1 MQQLITELISQGYL
15 KTPAIID
22 AFYKIRRTDFLLPEF
37 VNEAWVNDPL
47 PIGHGQTNSQPLT
60 VAFML
65 ELLKPESGQKI
76 LDIGSGSGWTTA
88 LLAEIVGS
96 KGKVSGLER
105 VAELKEFG
113 QKNASKY
120 HFSNVEFFCRDGT
133 KGLSDKAPFDRIL
146 VGAAAFEVPNS
157 LKEQLKI
164 GGRLV
169 IPTES
174 QEIKLIK
181 KLGKNKFNETSY
193 PGFVFVPLIE
203 G

>member
-1 MQQLITELISQGYL
+1 MQELIAELISQGYL

-22 AFYKIRRTDFLLPEF
+22 AFYKIKRTDFLLPEF
-37 VNEAWVNDPL
+37 VAEESTNAPL

-65 ELLKPESGQKI
+65 ELLKPELGQKI

-88 LLAEIVGS
+88 LLAEIVGA
-96 KGKVSGLER
+96 KGKVYGIER

-113 QKNASKY
+113 QKNVSKY
-120 HFSNVEFFCRDGT
+120 FFSNVEFFCRDGT
-133 KGLSDKAPFDRIL
+133 KGLPDKAPFNRIM
-146 VGAAAFEVPNS
+146 VGAAAMEVPLA
-157 LKEQLKI
+157 LKKQLKI

-169 IPTES
+169 IPTSE
-174 QEIKLIK
+174 QDIKLIIRV
-181 KLGKNKFNETSY
+181 GQTEYQESSY

-203 G
+203 D